1 MNRIVSSDYETLVYK
16 SEPEILSKL
25 EISDEAYMA
34 YKEGM
39 RMVAHEQGGTAFKTF
54 NKYGMT
60 ICAKTG
66 TAQHARKGY
75 SDNGAFICFAP
86 YDDPQ
91 IAIAIYG
98 EQAGHGSTLAVVAK
112 AILDAYFEVGE
123 AGDVTVHE
131 NKMS

>member
-1 MNRIVSSDYETLVYK
+1 
-16 SEPEILSKL
+16 
-25 EISDEAYMA
+25 
-34 YKEGM
+34 
-39 RMVAHEQGGTAFKTF
+39 MVAHEQGGTAFKTF
-54 NKYGMT
+54 NKYPMN

-66 TAQHARKGY
+66 TAQHSRKGY

-86 YDDPQ
+86 YEDPQ

-123 AGDVTVHE
+123 VGDIAVHE